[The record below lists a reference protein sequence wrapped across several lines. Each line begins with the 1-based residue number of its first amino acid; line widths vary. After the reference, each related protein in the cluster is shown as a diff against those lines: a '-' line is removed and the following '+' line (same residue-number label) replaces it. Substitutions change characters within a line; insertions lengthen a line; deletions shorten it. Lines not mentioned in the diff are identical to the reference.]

1 MDTGKPQDSSTPK
14 VRTEVE
20 VHPKSSTPRPES
32 PRKETPIL
40 SKLVTVGRKESGRSA
55 GRRTPKLP
63 VAVKEADFPDGPP
76 EEEEPIVTNVSPKIS
91 KYIPRNL
98 RESAPIEIH
107 SKPKV
112 LVHMYMCM
120 CVAQSIHMYM
130 YVHILTNND
139 IIIFSL
145 LL

>member
-14 VRTEVE
+14 VRAEVE
-20 VHPKSSTPRPES
+20 VHPKPTTPRPES
-32 PRKETPIL
+32 PRKEPPIL

-112 LVHMYMCM
+112 LVLTYVCLCVQYSKYICMCRCLVQPEHMY
-120 CVAQSIHMYM
+120 VR
-130 YVHILTNND
+130 V
-139 IIIFSL
+139 
-145 LL
+145 